1 MSESITSGTIK
12 LRISEDVKSAMK
24 ARDKVRLAA
33 LRLMMAEFKRVEVD
47 ERVEID
53 DPRALEILDRMS
65 KQRRDS
71 LSQYKDAG
79 RDDLVDQEQ
88 FELDVIA
95 EYLPAQLSDGELGEL
110 IAAVIAETGAEGM
123 ADMGKVMGLL
133 KAQGEGRVDM
143 GRASAL
149 VKSQLAC

>member
-1 MSESITSGTIK
+1 MSDPIK
-12 LRISEDVKSAMK
+12 LQISEDVKTAMK

-33 LRLMMAEFKRVEVD
+33 LRLMMSEFKKVEVD

-79 RDDLVDQEQ
+79 RDDLVEQEQ
-88 FELDVIA
+88 FELDLIA
-95 EYLPAQLSDGELGEL
+95 EYLPTPLSEDELVEL
-110 IAAVIAETGAEGM
+110 IAAVIAEIGAEGM
-123 ADMGKVMGLL
+123 SDMGKVMGEL
-133 KAQGEGRVDM
+133 KPRVQ
-143 GRASAL
+143 GRADMAKVSGQVKAAL
-149 VKSQLAC
+149 L

>member
-1 MSESITSGTIK
+1 MSDSIK
-12 LRISEDVKSAMK
+12 LQISEDVKTAMK

-33 LRLMMAEFKRVEVD
+33 LRLMMAEFKKVEVD

-79 RDDLVDQEQ
+79 RDDLVEQEQ

-95 EYLPAQLSDGELGEL
+95 DYLPAPLSEDELVEL
-110 IAAVIAETGAEGM
+110 IAAVIAEIGAEGM
-123 ADMGKVMGLL
+123 SDMGKVMGQL
-133 KAQGEGRVDM
+133 KPRVPGRADM
-143 GRASAL
+143 GKVSGQEKAAL
-149 VKSQLAC
+149 L

>member
-1 MSESITSGTIK
+1 MSDSIK
-12 LRISEDVKSAMK
+12 LQISEDVKTAMK

-33 LRLMMAEFKRVEVD
+33 LRLMMAEFKKVEVD

-79 RDDLVDQEQ
+79 RDDLVEQEQ

-95 EYLPAQLSDGELGEL
+95 DYLPAPLSEDELVEL
-110 IAAVIAETGAEGM
+110 IAAVIAEIGAEGM
-123 ADMGKVMGLL
+123 SDMGKVMGQL
-133 KAQGEGRVDM
+133 KPRVQGRADM
-143 GRASAL
+143 GKVSGQVKAAL
-149 VKSQLAC
+149 L

>member
-1 MSESITSGTIK
+1 MSESITSGPIK

-47 ERVEID
+47 ERVEIN

-123 ADMGKVMGLL
+123 ADMGKVMGQL
-133 KAQGEGRVDM
+133 KPKVQGRADM
-143 GRASAL
+143 GKISGQVKAAL
-149 VKSQLAC
+149 T

>member
-1 MSESITSGTIK
+1 MSESITSGPIK

-123 ADMGKVMGLL
+123 ADMGKVMGQL
-133 KAQGEGRVDM
+133 KPKVQGRADM
-143 GRASAL
+143 GKISGQVKAAL
-149 VKSQLAC
+149 T

>member
-1 MSESITSGTIK
+1 
-12 LRISEDVKSAMK
+12 MK

-123 ADMGKVMGLL
+123 ADMGKVMGQL
-133 KAQGEGRVDM
+133 KPKVQGRADM
-143 GRASAL
+143 GKISRQVKAAL
-149 VKSQLAC
+149 T

>member
-88 FELDVIA
+88 VELDVIA

-123 ADMGKVMGLL
+123 ADMGKVMGQL
-133 KAQGEGRVDM
+133 KPKVQGRADM
-143 GRASAL
+143 GKISGQVKAAL
-149 VKSQLAC
+149 T

>member
-1 MSESITSGTIK
+1 VSDSIK
-12 LRISEDVKSAMK
+12 LQISEDVKTAMK

-33 LRLMMAEFKRVEVD
+33 LRLMMAEFKKVEVD

-79 RDDLVDQEQ
+79 RDDLVAQEQ
-88 FELDVIA
+88 FELDLIA
-95 EYLPAQLSDGELGEL
+95 EYLPAPLSEDELVEL
-110 IAAVIAETGAEGM
+110 IAAVIAEIGAEGM
-123 ADMGKVMGLL
+123 SDMGKVMGQL
-133 KAQGEGRVDM
+133 KPRIQGRADM
-143 GRASAL
+143 GKVSGQVKAAL
-149 VKSQLAC
+149 L

>member
-1 MSESITSGTIK
+1 MSDPIK
-12 LRISEDVKSAMK
+12 LQISEDVKTAMK

-33 LRLMMAEFKRVEVD
+33 LRLMMAEFKKVEVD

-65 KQRRDS
+65 KQRRYS

-79 RDDLVDQEQ
+79 RDDLVEQEQ

-95 EYLPAQLSDGELGEL
+95 EYLPTPLSEDELVEL
-110 IAAVIAETGAEGM
+110 IAAVIAEIGAEGM
-123 ADMGKVMGLL
+123 SDMGKVMGQL
-133 KAQGEGRVDM
+133 KPRIQGRADM
-143 GRASAL
+143 GKVSGQVKAAL
-149 VKSQLAC
+149 L

>member
-1 MSESITSGTIK
+1 MSDPIK
-12 LRISEDVKSAMK
+12 LQISEDVKTAMK

-33 LRLMMAEFKRVEVD
+33 LRLMMSEFKKVEVD

-79 RDDLVDQEQ
+79 RDDLVEQEQ

-95 EYLPAQLSDGELGEL
+95 EYLPAPLSEDELVEL
-110 IAAVIAETGAEGM
+110 IAAVIAEIGAEGM
-123 ADMGKVMGLL
+123 SDMGKVMGEL
-133 KAQGEGRVDM
+133 KPRVQ
-143 GRASAL
+143 GRADMAKVSGQVKAAL
-149 VKSQLAC
+149 L

>member
-53 DPRALEILDRMS
+53 DPQALEILDRMS

-123 ADMGKVMGLL
+123 ADMGKVMGQL
-133 KAQGEGRVDM
+133 KPKVQGRADM
-143 GRASAL
+143 GKISRQVKAAL
-149 VKSQLAC
+149 T

>member
-1 MSESITSGTIK
+1 MSDSIK
-12 LRISEDVKSAMK
+12 LQISEDVKTAMK
-24 ARDKVRLAA
+24 ARDKIRLAA
-33 LRLMMAEFKRVEVD
+33 LRLMMAEFKKVEVD

-79 RDDLVDQEQ
+79 RDDLVEQEQ

-95 EYLPAQLSDGELGEL
+95 DYLPAPLSEDELVEL
-110 IAAVIAETGAEGM
+110 IAAVIAEIGAEGM
-123 ADMGKVMGLL
+123 SDMGKVMGQL
-133 KAQGEGRVDM
+133 KPRVQGRADM
-143 GRASAL
+143 GKVSEQVKAAL
-149 VKSQLAC
+149 L

>member
-123 ADMGKVMGLL
+123 ADMGKVMGQL
-133 KAQGEGRVDM
+133 KPKVQGRADM
-143 GRASAL
+143 GKISGQVKAAL
-149 VKSQLAC
+149 T

>member
-123 ADMGKVMGLL
+123 ADMGKVMGQL
-133 KAQGEGRVDM
+133 KPKVQGRADM
-143 GRASAL
+143 GKISRQVKAAL
-149 VKSQLAC
+149 T

>member
-1 MSESITSGTIK
+1 MSDPIK
-12 LRISEDVKSAMK
+12 LQISEDVKTAMK

-33 LRLMMAEFKRVEVD
+33 LRLMMAEFKKVEVD

-79 RDDLVDQEQ
+79 RDDLVEQEQ
-88 FELDVIA
+88 FELDLIA
-95 EYLPAQLSDGELGEL
+95 EYLPAPLSEDELAEL
-110 IAAVIAETGAEGM
+110 IAAVIAEIGAEGM
-123 ADMGKVMGLL
+123 SDLGKVMGQLKPRVQGRADMGKVSGQVKAALL
-133 KAQGEGRVDM
+133 
-143 GRASAL
+143 
-149 VKSQLAC
+149 

>member
-88 FELDVIA
+88 VELDVIA

-123 ADMGKVMGLL
+123 ADMGKVMGQL
-133 KAQGEGRVDM
+133 KPKVQGRADM
-143 GRASAL
+143 GKISRQVKAAL
-149 VKSQLAC
+149 T

>member
-1 MSESITSGTIK
+1 MSDPIK
-12 LRISEDVKSAMK
+12 LQISEDVKTAMK

-33 LRLMMAEFKRVEVD
+33 LRLMMAEFKKVEVD

-79 RDDLVDQEQ
+79 RDDLVEQEQ
-88 FELDVIA
+88 FELDLIA
-95 EYLPAQLSDGELGEL
+95 EYLPAPLSEDELAEL
-110 IAAVIAETGAEGM
+110 IAAVIAEIGAEGM
-123 ADMGKVMGLL
+123 SDMGKVMGQL
-133 KAQGEGRVDM
+133 KPRVQ
-143 GRASAL
+143 GRADMAKVSGQVKAAL
-149 VKSQLAC
+149 L

>member
-1 MSESITSGTIK
+1 MSDSIK
-12 LRISEDVKSAMK
+12 LQISEDVKTDMK

-33 LRLMMAEFKRVEVD
+33 LRLMMAEFKKVEVD

-79 RDDLVDQEQ
+79 RDDLVEQEQ

-95 EYLPAQLSDGELGEL
+95 DYLPAPLSEDELVEL
-110 IAAVIAETGAEGM
+110 IAAVIAEIGAEGM
-123 ADMGKVMGLL
+123 SDMGKVMGQL
-133 KAQGEGRVDM
+133 KPRVQGRADM
-143 GRASAL
+143 GKVSGQVKAAL
-149 VKSQLAC
+149 L

>member
-1 MSESITSGTIK
+1 MSDPIK
-12 LRISEDVKSAMK
+12 LQISEDVKTAMK

-33 LRLMMAEFKRVEVD
+33 LRLMMAEFKKVEVD

-79 RDDLVDQEQ
+79 RDDLVEQEQ

-95 EYLPAQLSDGELGEL
+95 EYLPAPLSEDELAEL
-110 IAAVIAETGAEGM
+110 IAAVIAEIGAEGM
-123 ADMGKVMGLL
+123 SDMGKVMGEL
-133 KAQGEGRVDM
+133 KPRVQ
-143 GRASAL
+143 GRADMAKVSGQVKAAL
-149 VKSQLAC
+149 L

>member
-1 MSESITSGTIK
+1 MSDSIK
-12 LRISEDVKSAMK
+12 LQISEDVKTAMK

-33 LRLMMAEFKRVEVD
+33 LRLMMAEFKKVEVD

-79 RDDLVDQEQ
+79 RDDLVEQEQ

-95 EYLPAQLSDGELGEL
+95 DYQPAPLSEDELVEL
-110 IAAVIAETGAEGM
+110 IAAVIAEIGAEGM
-123 ADMGKVMGLL
+123 SDMGKVMGQL
-133 KAQGEGRVDM
+133 KPRVQGRADM
-143 GRASAL
+143 GKVSGQVKAAL
-149 VKSQLAC
+149 L

>member
-1 MSESITSGTIK
+1 MTSGTIK

-123 ADMGKVMGLL
+123 ADMGKVMGQL
-133 KAQGEGRVDM
+133 KPKVQGRADM
-143 GRASAL
+143 GKISRQVKAAL
-149 VKSQLAC
+149 T

>member
-1 MSESITSGTIK
+1 MSDPIK
-12 LRISEDVKSAMK
+12 LQISEDVKTAMK
-24 ARDKVRLAA
+24 AREKVRLAA
-33 LRLMMAEFKRVEVD
+33 LRLMMAEFKKVEVD

-79 RDDLVDQEQ
+79 RDDLVEQEQ

-95 EYLPAQLSDGELGEL
+95 EYLPAPLSEDELVGL
-110 IAAVIAETGAEGM
+110 IAAVIAEIGAEGM
-123 ADMGKVMGLL
+123 SDMGKVMGQL
-133 KAQGEGRVDM
+133 KPRVQGRADM
-143 GRASAL
+143 GKVSGQVKAAL
-149 VKSQLAC
+149 L

>member
-1 MSESITSGTIK
+1 MSDPIK
-12 LRISEDVKSAMK
+12 LQISEDVKTAMK

-33 LRLMMAEFKRVEVD
+33 LRLMMAEFKKVEVD

-79 RDDLVDQEQ
+79 RDDLVEQEQ
-88 FELDVIA
+88 FELDLIA
-95 EYLPAQLSDGELGEL
+95 EYLPAPLSEDELAEL
-110 IAAVIAETGAEGM
+110 IAAVIAEIGAEGM
-123 ADMGKVMGLL
+123 SDMGKVMGEL
-133 KAQGEGRVDM
+133 KPRVQ
-143 GRASAL
+143 GRADMAKVSGQVKAAL
-149 VKSQLAC
+149 L

>member
-1 MSESITSGTIK
+1 MSESIASGPIK
-12 LRISEDVKSAMK
+12 QRISEDVKSAMK

-33 LRLMMAEFKRVEVD
+33 LRLMMAEFKKVEVD

-95 EYLPAQLSDGELGEL
+95 EYLPAQLSEDELGEL
-110 IAAVIAETGAEGM
+110 IATVIAETGAEGM
-123 ADMGKVMGLL
+123 ADMGKVMGQL
-133 KAQGEGRVDM
+133 KPKVQGRADM
-143 GRASAL
+143 GKVSGQVKAAL
-149 VKSQLAC
+149 T

>member
-1 MSESITSGTIK
+1 MSDPIK
-12 LRISEDVKSAMK
+12 LQISEDVKTAMK

-33 LRLMMAEFKRVEVD
+33 LRLMMAEFKKVEVD

-79 RDDLVDQEQ
+79 RDDLVEQEQ

-95 EYLPAQLSDGELGEL
+95 EYLPAPLSEDELVEL
-110 IAAVIAETGAEGM
+110 IAAVIAEIGAEGISDM
-123 ADMGKVMGLL
+123 GKVMDQLKPRVQGRADMGKVSGQVKAALL
-133 KAQGEGRVDM
+133 
-143 GRASAL
+143 
-149 VKSQLAC
+149 

>member
-1 MSESITSGTIK
+1 MSDSIK
-12 LRISEDVKSAMK
+12 LQISEDVKTAMK

-33 LRLMMAEFKRVEVD
+33 LRLMMAEFKKVEVD

-79 RDDLVDQEQ
+79 RDDLVEQEQ

-95 EYLPAQLSDGELGEL
+95 EYLPAPLSEDELVGL
-110 IAAVIAETGAEGM
+110 IAAVIAEIGAEGM
-123 ADMGKVMGLL
+123 SDMGKVMGQL
-133 KAQGEGRVDM
+133 KPRVQGRADM
-143 GRASAL
+143 GKVSGQVKAAL
-149 VKSQLAC
+149 L

>member
-1 MSESITSGTIK
+1 MSDSIK
-12 LRISEDVKSAMK
+12 LQISEDVKTAMK
-24 ARDKVRLAA
+24 ARAKVRLAA
-33 LRLMMAEFKRVEVD
+33 LRLMMAEFKKVEVD

-79 RDDLVDQEQ
+79 RDDLVEQEQ

-95 EYLPAQLSDGELGEL
+95 DYLPAPLSEDELVEL
-110 IAAVIAETGAEGM
+110 IAAVIAEIGAEGM
-123 ADMGKVMGLL
+123 SDMGKVMGQL
-133 KAQGEGRVDM
+133 KPRVQGRADM
-143 GRASAL
+143 GKVSGQVKAAL
-149 VKSQLAC
+149 L

>member
-1 MSESITSGTIK
+1 MSDSIK
-12 LRISEDVKSAMK
+12 LQISEDVKTAMK

-33 LRLMMAEFKRVEVD
+33 LRLMMAEFKKVEVD
-47 ERVEID
+47 ERQEID

-79 RDDLVDQEQ
+79 RDDLVEQEQ

-95 EYLPAQLSDGELGEL
+95 DYLPAPLSEDELVEL
-110 IAAVIAETGAEGM
+110 IAAVIAEIGAEGM
-123 ADMGKVMGLL
+123 SDMGKVMGHL
-133 KAQGEGRVDM
+133 KPRDQGRADM
-143 GRASAL
+143 GKVSGQVKAAL
-149 VKSQLAC
+149 L

>member
-1 MSESITSGTIK
+1 MSESIASGPIK
-12 LRISEDVKSAMK
+12 QRISEDVKSAMK

-33 LRLMMAEFKRVEVD
+33 LRLMMAEFKKVEVD

-95 EYLPAQLSDGELGEL
+95 
-110 IAAVIAETGAEGM
+110 V
-123 ADMGKVMGLL
+123 
-133 KAQGEGRVDM
+133 
-143 GRASAL
+143 SARSTL
-149 VKSQLAC
+149 